1 MEPEGKLGLI
11 LIPGDKK
18 NMSINIERKTAI
30 VLGGTNPHIE
40 LINQLKS
47 RGYYVVLVDYLDNP
61 PAKKYADLHIK
72 ESTMDQDAVLKVARN
87 CGAKLVISA
96 CVDQANITACYV
108 AEQMGL
114 TKPYSY
120 LIASMITNKGYM
132 KKIMTENSIP
142 TTKYCYL
149 EAGETLKD
157 VSLQFPVMVKPADS
171 CASSGVKKATT
182 QEELE
187 QFLSEAKK
195 VSRTGRTVVE
205 EVAVGVEVS
214 AYCFVQDHHAKV
226 IMASERIS
234 TIEGEQQ
241 VLKCY
246 ATVTPPGITDLAMS
260 KIENAANGIA
270 KAFELNNTALHVQ
283 AICNGDEIN
292 IIEFAP
298 RVGGG
303 ISYETIRDNTGFD
316 IISATIDSYL
326 EKKVTPDYKPMEHF
340 CSVNL
345 IYGVP
350 SVFDHVEGVDELLDS
365 RIIETFHYHKTK
377 GMKISDDRASGGRI
391 AAFVVKGNTKEEMCK
406 KIANAMEHIN
416 AYDADGNQIM
426 RKELYYKG

>member
-1 MEPEGKLGLI
+1 ML
-11 LIPGDKK
+11 
-18 NMSINIERKTAI
+18 A
-30 VLGGTNPHIE
+30 
-40 LINQLKS
+40 
-47 RGYYVVLVDYLDNP
+47 DYLENP
-61 PAKKYADLHIK
+61 PAKEYADVHVK
-72 ESTMDQDAVLKVARN
+72 ESTMDQDAVLEVAKKYN
-87 CGAKLVISA
+87 AELVISA

-120 LIASMITNKGYM
+120 HTASIITNKGYM
-132 KKIMTENSIP
+132 KKVMTENGIP

-149 EAGETLKD
+149 EKGESLKD
-157 VSLQFPVMVKPADS
+157 ISLRFPVMVKPADS

-182 QEELE
+182 YEELE

-214 AYCFVQDHHAKV
+214 AYCFVQGKQTKV
-226 IMASERIS
+226 IMVSERIS
-234 TIEGEQQ
+234 TIEGDQQ

-246 ATVTPPGITDLAMS
+246 ATVTPPGITNIAMS
-260 KIENAANGIA
+260 KIEKAANDIA
-270 KAFELNNTALHVQ
+270 NAFELDNTALHVQ

-303 ISYETIRDNTGFD
+303 ISYETIRNNTGFD

-326 EKKVTPDYKPMEHF
+326 EKKVVPQYKPIEHY

-350 SVFDHVEGVDELLDS
+350 SVFDHVEGVKELLDS
-365 RIIETFHYHKTK
+365 KIIEAFHYHKTK
-377 GMKISDDRASGGRI
+377 GMRIFDDRASGGRI
-391 AAFVVKGNTKEEMCK
+391 AAFVVKGNTKEEMCQ
-406 KIANAMEHIN
+406 KISYAMEHID
-416 AYDADGNQIM
+416 AYDENGSKIM